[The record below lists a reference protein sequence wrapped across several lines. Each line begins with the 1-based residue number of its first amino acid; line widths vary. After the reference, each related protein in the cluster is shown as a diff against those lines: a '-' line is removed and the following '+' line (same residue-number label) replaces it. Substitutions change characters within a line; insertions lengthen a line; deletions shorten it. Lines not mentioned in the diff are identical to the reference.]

1 MKVLVVDDE
10 PAIRELLQLILETEG
25 HAVTL
30 AGDGAE
36 ALRCAE
42 AEPPDVIVLDL
53 KMPVMD
59 GHEFARRYRATGGKK
74 APIVVIS
81 AVQRLTEA
89 VDLGACALLAKPFE
103 LQVLLDAIGRCTGQP
118 AATAAPS

>member
-10 PAIRELLQLILETEG
+10 AAIRELLQLILETEG
-25 HAVTL
+25 HAVAL

-36 ALRCAE
+36 ALARVETDA
-42 AEPPDVIVLDL
+42 PDVIVLDL

-59 GHEFARRYRATGGKK
+59 GNEFARRYHARSGPK

-81 AVQRLTEA
+81 AVQRLAEA
-89 VDLGACALLAKPFE
+89 SEVRACAMLAKPFE
-103 LQVLLDAIGRCTGQP
+103 LQVLLDAISQCTGQK
-118 AATAAPS
+118 AGALAT